1 MPSLQKRFSVLSGFL
16 LLLVLLAANTIVIK
30 RQLTVQEENRAW
42 LAHSGQVILQLS
54 RMESLLK
61 DTETG
66 QRGYLYTGDE
76 HYLEPYT
83 DARAQ
88 VMPAIDALAQITAD
102 NPRQQQHVAALRNL
116 AQSKLEEL
124 AQTVALYRSGKPDQA
139 KAIVLSNAGLIAMN
153 DFRAQVD
160 AMEQEEGSIEAAR
173 HQAFHHS
180 VRVTVDC
187 VYAAAVIGALA
198 AIVLAFVILQEM
210 DLRERHGRQMRER
223 EEWFRVTLTS
233 LGDAVIATDEEG
245 LVTFLNPVAERLTGW
260 NLPLA
265 KGKKIDEVFPIF
277 NEYTL
282 KPVDNPVKKVMEL
295 GSIVGLANHT
305 VLRHADGSLRPIE
318 DSAAPIRD
326 DRDKLVG
333 VVLVFRDATYER
345 ESQEILRKTEKLAAA
360 ARLAATFSH
369 EINNPLEAV
378 VNLIY
383 IVKETEGLP
392 TSAVQPLEL
401 AEHELERVSH
411 IARQTL
417 GFYRESKVPGRVDL
431 PAVIENVLKLYS
443 NKLKAKNIHVE
454 CDFDEACPTIQGLAG
469 ELTQAISNLIS
480 NAADAVAFNGLIR
493 VSLSTAQEQETQW
506 IKLVIEDNGPG
517 VRPDQASRIFE
528 PFFTTKTD
536 VGTGLGLWVTKEI
549 VQRHGGRIEVDSKTD
564 DGDHG
569 AVFTIYLPCAVEN

>member
-1 MPSLQKRFSVLSGFL
+1 MPTLQKRFSVISGFV

-54 RMESLLK
+54 RTESLLK
-61 DTETG
+61 DAETG

-88 VMPAIDALAQITAD
+88 VMPAIDALARMTVD
-102 NPRQQQHVAALRNL
+102 NPRQQEHVAALRKL
-116 AQSKLEEL
+116 AESKLAEL

-153 DFRAQVD
+153 DFRARVD
-160 AMEQEEGSIEAAR
+160 DMEQEEGSIESSR
-173 HQAFHHS
+173 QQAFHHS
-180 VRVTVDC
+180 VRVTVGC

-198 AIVLAFVILQEM
+198 AIVLAVVILQEM

-233 LGDAVIATDEEG
+233 LGDGVIATDEEG
-245 LVTFLNPVAERLTGW
+245 LVTFLNPVAEKLTGW

-277 NEYTL
+277 NEYTF
-282 KPVDNPVKKVMEL
+282 KPVDNPVKKVMES

-326 DRDKLVG
+326 DRDTLVG
-333 VVLVFRDATYER
+333 VVLVFRDATHER

-383 IVKETEGLP
+383 IAKETEGLP
-392 TSAVQPLEL
+392 DAALQPLKL

-417 GFYRESKVPGRVDL
+417 GFYRESKVPGLVDL

-443 NKLKAKNIHVE
+443 NKLKTKNIHVE
-454 CDFDEACPTIQGLAG
+454 CDFGEACPPFQGLAG

-480 NAADAVAFNGLIR
+480 NAADAVAFDGLIR
-493 VSLSTAQEQETQW
+493 VSLSTFQEQEAQW
-506 IKLVIEDNGPG
+506 IRLVIEDNGPG

-528 PFFTTKTD
+528 PFFTTKID

-549 VQRHGGRIEVDSKTD
+549 VQRHGGRIEVGSKTD
-564 DGDHG
+564 DGAHG
-569 AVFTIYLPCAVEN
+569 AVFTIHLPCAIED